1 MAAEDTLDAAADAV
15 EECEAEQKMRN
26 ETANLIS

>member
-1 MAAEDTLDAAADAV
+1 MDALDALDAAADAV

>member
-1 MAAEDTLDAAADAV
+1 MDSQDAAADAL

>member
-1 MAAEDTLDAAADAV
+1 MDSLDAAANIV

>member
-1 MAAEDTLDAAADAV
+1 MDALDAAADAV